1 MNKTLKGTIR
11 PKVVLSGTV
20 SRTVETI
27 EPVIEPLEVTE
38 NGEYNVPEG
47 VHGFN
52 PVKVNTK
59 GIAVDGQYVK
69 TVNNIAPDE
78 NGNVDVISDLKIAE
92 LFSALQ

>member
-11 PKVVLSGTV
+11 PKVVLSGTI
-20 SRTVETI
+20 SRTVEMI

-52 PVKVNTK
+52 PVLVK
-59 GIAVDGQYVK
+59 GVVAEGHFVK